1 MDLNGT
7 DHVHVALA
15 QMYWQ
20 SRRQERDAIHMA
32 AWAAHH
38 GMREKAVNVYANVR
52 RIAGLMSAF
61 EEDDF
66 RLRVRLEQTLRLSA
80 CQGSQGSATV
90 ALAVA

>member
-1 MDLNGT
+1 
-7 DHVHVALA
+7 
-15 QMYWQ
+15 MYWR

-38 GMREKAVNVYANVR
+38 AMREKAVNVYANSR

-66 RLRVRLEQTLRLSA
+66 RLRVREKGRRRAGGAPAEHLVSWRRRKRDTSVGLFSV
-80 CQGSQGSATV
+80 GSI
-90 ALAVA
+90 